1 MGTWVGRFSWL
12 GNPGCVDTNETTGDC
27 LGLAVLSSMILAVL
41 LMIGGIDQNPGPVV
55 EVETLRDSYVPG
67 AAGI

>member
-1 MGTWVGRFSWL
+1 
-12 GNPGCVDTNETTGDC
+12 
-27 LGLAVLSSMILAVL
+27 MILAVL